1 MAEEKGFVTEDAE
14 AVLRVELSDGS
25 SIDCIL
31 DTGFNGNLILP
42 KSFVEKFTSV
52 ISLRVQIELAEGKTA
67 EVGMTPIDIKWLGD
81 EFSINILVS
90 DTDESL
96 IGTEMLID
104 SVVEIDYKNLTV
116 KITK

>member
-1 MAEEKGFVTEDAE
+1 MAEEKGLINQNLE
-14 AVLRVELSDGS
+14 AVLRIQLSDGLS
-25 SIDCIL
+25 VDCIL

-42 KSFVEKFTSV
+42 KNFVEKYTDAV
-52 ISLRVQIELAEGKTA
+52 PLRVEIELAEGKTA
-67 EVGMTPIDIKWLGD
+67 EVGMTTIDVKWLGD

-90 DTDESL
+90 DSDESL

-104 SVVEIDYKNLTV
+104 SVLEIDYKNMIV